1 MNHHDVEQE
10 LQHLEYVFAHLSP
23 KSTVPPLGYWRGR
36 LNSLRKI
43 PIVPSQR
50 ERINR
55 LERLLGTLELDV
67 VTGAAAVPHE
77 TLSRATSR
85 TRR

>member
-55 LERLLGTLELDV
+55 LEQLLGTLEL
-67 VTGAAAVPHE
+67 AVASGSESTPKE
-77 TLSRATSR
+77 TLPRAATRSRR
-85 TRR
+85 

>member
-10 LQHLEYVFAHLSP
+10 LQHLEYVFAHLSA
-23 KSTVPPLGYWRGR
+23 KNTVPPLSYWRGR
-36 LNSLRKI
+36 LNALRKI

-50 ERINR
+50 ERLNR
-55 LERLLGTLELDV
+55 LEQLLGALERAV
-67 VTGAAAVPHE
+67 TTGAAAVPHE
-77 TLSRATSR
+77 TLSRATNR

>member
-10 LQHLEYVFAHLSP
+10 LQHLEYVFAHLSA
-23 KSTVPPLGYWRGR
+23 KSTVPPLSYWRGR
-36 LNSLRKI
+36 LAALRKI

-50 ERINR
+50 DRLNR
-55 LERLLGTLELDV
+55 LEQLVGTLELAAT
-67 VTGAAAVPHE
+67 TGAAAVPHE
-77 TLSRATSR
+77 TLSRVTNR

>member
-10 LQHLEYVFAHLSP
+10 LQHFEYVFAHLSA
-23 KSTVPPLGYWRGR
+23 KSTVPPLSYWRGR
-36 LNSLRKI
+36 LAALRKI

-55 LERLLGTLELDV
+55 LEQLLAAHELAVTTGGKSTPHEDV
-67 VTGAAAVPHE
+67 SGAAIRP
-77 TLSRATSR
+77 
-85 TRR
+85 RR

>member
-1 MNHHDVEQE
+1 MNHHNVEQE
-10 LQHLEYVFAHLSP
+10 LQHLEYVFAHLCAT
-23 KSTVPPLGYWRGR
+23 STVPPLSYWRSR

-55 LERLLGTLELDV
+55 MEQLLAALELAV
-67 VTGAAAVPHE
+67 IAGGKSTPHEAVSGAANRP
-77 TLSRATSR
+77 
-85 TRR
+85 RR

>member
-55 LERLLGTLELDV
+55 LEQLLGALEL
-67 VTGAAAVPHE
+67 AVKTEAKSTPKE
-77 TLSRATSR
+77 TLPRAAIRSRR
-85 TRR
+85 